1 MFRTIFLGAAVLLAT
16 ASAAPAIERRQINN
30 DDVPGTPVGPAQA
43 MGNLL
48 GGKSLLGVG
57 DYSATPSIPGT
68 TATGSLVAGQTASA
82 SLGLYLDFT
91 QAQAPQ
97 PIRGE
102 NGGTD
107 PGPRRISSRVER
119 GG

>member
-1 MFRTIFLGAAVLLAT
+1 MFRTIFLSAAVLLAT

-43 MGNLL
+43 MGKLL
-48 GGKSLLGVG
+48 GGRSLLGVG
-57 DYSATPSIPGT
+57 DYSATPGT

-97 PIRGE
+97 PFRGE
-102 NGGTD
+102 DGGTD
-107 PGPRRISSRVER
+107 PGPRRISSCGER